1 MTWNFMKFIKDDN
14 AWADFFITR
23 IGLILFAALLLISA
37 FRIYPMFQ
45 EREARAGLDVIASD
59 LASKIEAVDSMTL
72 PGYRYSY
79 VFDKKIKDVNIELST
94 EFVTVRRN
102 FSAGI
107 WGESE
112 LVHVEP
118 LVTHVYPPNNN
129 WTNISGLRKY
139 LIYTFGY
146 GGDGSAPLE
155 LKDKKK
161 VDGMFSKTIPELAR
175 TPFQPDPER
184 PLNIEK
190 VMIYYYEG
198 KETITRDYVLIY
210 Q

>member
-1 MTWNFMKFIKDDN
+1 MKFIKDDS

-23 IGLILFAALLLISA
+23 IGLILFAAVLLISA
-37 FRIYPMFQ
+37 FKIYPMFQ
-45 EREARAGLDVIASD
+45 EREARAGLDVIGSD
-59 LASKIEAVDSMTL
+59 LASKIEAVDSMTM

-79 VFDKKIKDVNIELST
+79 VFDKKIKDVNIEIST

-102 FSAGI
+102 FSAGM

-112 LVHVEP
+112 LVHAEP

-129 WTNISGLRKY
+129 WTNMSGLRKY
-139 LIYTFGY
+139 LNDTFGY
-146 GGDGSAPLE
+146 SGDGSAPLD
-155 LKDKKK
+155 LKDKVA
-161 VDGMFSKTIPELAR
+161 VDGMFSHMIPELAR
-175 TPFQPDPER
+175 VPFRPDRER

-190 VMIYYYEG
+190 VMIYYNTG

>member
-1 MTWNFMKFIKDDN
+1 MTFLKDEGG
-14 AWADFFITR
+14 WADFFITR
-23 IGLILFAALLLISA
+23 IGLILFAAVLLTSA
-37 FRIYPMFQ
+37 FKIYPMFQ

-59 LASKIEAVDSMTL
+59 LASKIEAVDSMTM

-79 VFDKKIKDVNIELST
+79 VFDNKIKDVNIEIST
-94 EFVTVRRN
+94 EFVTMRRN

-107 WGESE
+107 QGE
-112 LVHVEP
+112 LVHAEP

-129 WTNISGLRKY
+129 WTNTSGLRKY
-139 LIYTFGY
+139 LSDTFGY
-146 GGDGSAPLE
+146 GGDGSAPLDLE
-155 LKDKKK
+155 DKEK
-161 VDGMFSKTIPELAR
+161 VEGMFSHTIPELAR
-175 TPFQPDPER
+175 APFRPDRER

-190 VMIYYYEG
+190 VMIYYHTG